1 MNRKNMMIVAAVIAV
16 LVILYMFLSKSE
28 NLLSDPANQI
38 FMTYDRPTR
47 EALRPR
53 CISSNRPDPQ
63 TGQVFDATPWCR
75 NRPQRTCQPHM
86 TGGQCVWAFAD
97 NTMSY

>member
-1 MNRKNMMIVAAVIAV
+1 MMNTKNMMMAAVVIAV

-47 EALRPR
+47 EAL
-53 CISSNRPDPQ
+53 
-63 TGQVFDATPWCR
+63 
-75 NRPQRTCQPHM
+75 
-86 TGGQCVWAFAD
+86 
-97 NTMSY
+97 